1 MGIAMTH
8 QARFPIARST
18 AHENSPAVLSE
29 TGGRIC
35 YHRFR
40 LGRPSIDLLSH
51 LQPRYLDG

>member
-18 AHENSPAVLSE
+18 PHENSPAVLSE
-29 TGGRIC
+29 TGGRDLLSPLP
-35 YHRFR
+35 FGPT
-40 LGRPSIDLLSH
+40 LIDLLSH